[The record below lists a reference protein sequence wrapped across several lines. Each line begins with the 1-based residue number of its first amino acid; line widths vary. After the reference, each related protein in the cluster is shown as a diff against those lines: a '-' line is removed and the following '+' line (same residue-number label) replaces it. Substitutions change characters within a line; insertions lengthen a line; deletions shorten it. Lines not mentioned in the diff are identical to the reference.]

1 MDLCFLLYEISPF
14 WFFFTGFLLYGYKIS
29 PLWISGL
36 WTSGLLL
43 IVQKGLRFMVSLS
56 VPG

>member
-1 MDLCFLLYEISPF
+1 MDIR
-14 WFFFTGFLLYGYKIS
+14 FLLYGYLVSALLPIVKTGLHLLINS
-29 PLWISGL
+29 LWISGL
-36 WTSGLLL
+36 WTSALLL